1 MPWQIGKDD
10 TGNRGAIDNNLIILN
25 CIAKRCDTSA
35 KKERKKEIILFTTD
49 KSTAISFTNPSLDLL
64 EKSIPL
70 PVQRSEFRG
79 DGVTEV
85 FILDGDFDEMEEA
98 QQVDLNI
105 QIILP
110 LQSLN
115 FRISVISLYLLIEK
129 AIAH

>member
-1 MPWQIGKDD
+1 MPWQIGEDN
-10 TGNRGAIDNNLIILN
+10 TGNQGAIDNNLIILN

-35 KKERKKEIILFTTD
+35 KKESKKEIILFTTD

-85 FILDGDFDEMEEA
+85 FILDGDFDELEEA

-115 FRISVISLYLLIEK
+115 FRISVVT
-129 AIAH
+129 